1 MAFQRIINLLGT
13 MQTRVDRVD
22 KYIEHLDDWS
32 DFPKLKASLAR
43 LKDRIATYES
53 RPSILKT
60 DAIDRMRQDIQSVRS
75 FAADPFLDRRMIYS
89 GVDRTTLRQA
99 LERDCDA
106 LSNIAAGIQIGLGQL
121 TAEDVAQLIPRQKI
135 AAYQFAFEVDRII
148 VIDQP
153 AWASDHETALAEA
166 ARELLLEQGERILA
180 DLRSSNCPP
189 RLIETFAQV
198 QTRLA
203 WNRNIVQ
210 IGMEAQTCTQL
221 LASSSEELSSTL
233 FGLVKA
239 HLAGVATYLAQFPDW
254 RLFTEN
260 AAKADIDRESVSE
273 LVATARILARHF
285 EINSDQASP
294 SVPAALNNVADH
306 AEHMENPDGR
316 SILALGRTLENIW
329 SIIVA
334 QLVEVKNE
342 IVKEGR
348 KAIAKAVLGLIVGS
362 CAGFVVVIAKL
373 PGAEWIESTLSYFM
387 SVGLV
392 GG

>member
-1 MAFQRIINLLGT
+1 M
-13 MQTRVDRVD
+13 
-22 KYIEHLDDWS
+22 
-32 DFPKLKASLAR
+32 
-43 LKDRIATYES
+43 
-53 RPSILKT
+53 
-60 DAIDRMRQDIQSVRS
+60 
-75 FAADPFLDRRMIYS
+75 
-89 GVDRTTLRQA
+89 
-99 LERDCDA
+99 
-106 LSNIAAGIQIGLGQL
+106 
-121 TAEDVAQLIPRQKI
+121 
-135 AAYQFAFEVDRII
+135 
-148 VIDQP
+148 
-153 AWASDHETALAEA
+153 
-166 ARELLLEQGERILA
+166 
-180 DLRSSNCPP
+180 
-189 RLIETFAQV
+189 
-198 QTRLA
+198 
-203 WNRNIVQ
+203 
-210 IGMEAQTCTQL
+210 
-221 LASSSEELSSTL
+221 
-233 FGLVKA
+233 
-239 HLAGVATYLAQFPDW
+239 AGVATYLAQFPDW